1 MNYTEEEQMILDYVR
16 TKGLYFDFNDIGK
29 DGSLNFCLERLPLDI
44 GGKEFFF
51 YLTVRPPFVEE
62 HIRSFD
68 ISDLVF
74 HLGTIQELKEDGYV
88 EIIIDKF
95 EEDCN

>member
-62 HIRSFD
+62 HIGSLSIWDWPFD
-68 ISDLVF
+68 LAAV
-74 HLGTIQELKEDGYV
+74 QELKKDGYV

-95 EEDCN
+95 EGDCD